1 MRSLLFP
8 KSQVCCSQF
17 FWSPFLI
24 YHQLTWL
31 FYSHLKATF
40 LKLDWIVSQT
50 KLPFL
55 ASLFLSFPFM
65 SSRACLC
72 HRKLRLSPHEILI
85 LCSLT
90 SGRHAI
96 TATAIF
102 QNSCALLVHVTS
114 LLKNQVR
121 GLLEKELLWFFI
133 NSKWTWYIL
142 CQEARRC
149 SRNDK
154 DISKGRGINLTGC
167 SHWPYLDQISIW
179 KNNNSYEL

>member
-1 MRSLLFP
+1 MWDHS
-8 KSQVCCSQF
+8 CSQNHRF
-17 FWSPFLI
+17 VALSFSGLHFWI
-24 YHQLTWL
+24 YYQLTWL

-40 LKLDWIVSQT
+40 LKLDWIVFQT

-55 ASLFLSFPFM
+55 ASPFLSFPFM

-72 HRKLRLSPHEILI
+72 HRKLKLSPREILI
-85 LCSLT
+85 LCFLT
-90 SGRHAI
+90 SGWHAV

-102 QNSCALLVHVTS
+102 QNYILVHVTS
-114 LLKNQVR
+114 LLKNQVH
-121 GLLEKELLWFFI
+121 GLLGKELFWFFI

-154 DISKGRGINLTGC
+154 DTSKGRGIDLTGC
-167 SHWPYLDQISIW
+167 SHWPYSDQISI
-179 KNNNSYEL
+179 